1 MKQIVAFLF
10 IVFILFLGRAQS
22 HIRFKNYSITSGLS
36 QSFVNSIVQDDVG
49 FVWIGTQDGLNKFDG
64 YRFEVYNAERIDN
77 LSGNYFYCS
86 YKDDSG
92 LLWFGTEKSLLRY
105 DYKTDRFEAFAIPEQ
120 FSKGSSFIA
129 AISQDV
135 DGEILVLM
143 NQAGIVKFLKD
154 EKVFQSAS
162 KSFNDPKWTYM
173 KMLPNLGL
181 FAFSSNK
188 GLVLKTKQKERFLW
202 MPPNLESFGG
212 VVQVFQISA
221 SKILVVGKKSH
232 VVIDLLSGQVQEFYV
247 HLENWSQTLEI
258 TDAHLNEKK
267 ILYLTTASAGL
278 YEVHLNEFFQVAMV
292 VSHREDIFQN
302 NTLLSD
308 LTSKIY
314 QDNQGYLWVGTQRG
328 ASVFNPE
335 YVGILGYGPSAN
347 LNFGLPVPSVWS
359 FAQSPS
365 KSYMFIGHSAGVSRL
380 DVLGKTFNHFYRNP
394 VIAGRFSADVPALA
408 VTPIADDRLLVGCTD
423 GLYLLEFELSDPG
436 NYRYAKIPHDLLYF
450 ADYDRVYSILK
461 LNDGNYWVGTKGG
474 LALLNLEGMQFNYPQ
489 SGQTPVAIKHLI
501 KTKKGNF
508 WGATNAGEVFQFF
521 YDSTRY
527 QIETKWAAFNSQLTK
542 KIKGS
547 INVIHK
553 GNTDY
558 LWLGTFGSGLFRVNL
573 NNNEI
578 DVFDTK
584 RGLPN
589 SVIYGILEDRNKHLW
604 LSTNKG
610 LSKFDPE
617 TEGVVNFT
625 EKDGLMSDEFN
636 TGAFFKSENGEMYF
650 GGIFGFNHFFPESLK
665 ETKTDIRIF
674 ITDFRVSGR
683 SVHPDSDNHI
693 LALPASLTREVR
705 LNYADRNI
713 YFRFA
718 TSDLAN
724 AELIEFRYILDGNDD
739 DYNFIGHDNF
749 INFPSLSPGVYT
761 LKIFA
766 KSTYG
771 EWSQTP
777 LVLKVS
783 VVPPFWITWWF
794 RLTSIGVVL
803 LVFISMYRYRVE
815 QQRRQMV
822 RLEMRIMERTQEIR
836 TQNKR
841 IAEQNKQIEIQKREV
856 EEKSLM
862 LKEEKEKVEK
872 LLHNILPEDTV
883 RELSEMGTTRA
894 RAFKQVSVMFTD
906 FSGFT
911 KAAERIEP
919 IDLID
924 RLDMFFSHFDG
935 IIEKWNLEKIK
946 TVGDAYL
953 CAGGMPIRSKENPI
967 KTVLAG
973 LEIQQFIRQQAKR
986 DEDVGVRPW
995 SLRVGINTG
1004 EVVAGVIGKKRY
1016 AYDIWGSTV
1025 NLAQRMEVNCKP
1037 GAVNI
1042 SEATFEIIE
1051 PYFICTPRG
1060 KVMAKN
1066 SGLVNMYFVERIKPE
1081 LSADEDGIVPNEQ
1094 FWKIVHLH
1102 LFSAINYA
1110 KAERFIHA
1118 LLAKKLPKNLHYH
1131 SIFHTKDVTTAAERI
1146 AIREGITDEDLFLL
1160 KSAAS
1165 YHDAGFINQYDNNE
1179 PLGIALAKEHLP
1191 KFGYSHAQLERI
1203 EALICVTKIPHQ
1215 PVNQLEEIMCDA
1227 DLDYLGRDDFWEISD
1242 KLRRELRE
1250 HGKINSD
1257 RKWDEIQVSFFE
1269 KHRYFTQTSIA
1280 LRQEQKMKHLQ
1291 EIKARLEINDYKD

>member
-1 MKQIVAFLF
+1 MKQIIAFLF
-10 IVFILFLGRAQS
+10 LVFILFSGIAQS

-36 QSFVNSIVQDDVG
+36 QSYVNTVIQDDVG

-64 YRFEVYNAERIDN
+64 YNFVVYNSERIEN
-77 LSGNYFYCS
+77 LTSNYFYCS

-92 LLWFGTEKSLLRY
+92 FLWFGTEKSLLRY
-105 DYKTDRFEAFAIPEQ
+105 DYKTDRFENYILPSEY
-120 FSKGSSFIA
+120 STDNSFIA
-129 AISQDV
+129 QISQDV
-135 DGEILVLM
+135 DGEILVLV
-143 NQAGIVKFLKD
+143 NQRGIVKFSRK

-162 KSFNDPKWTYM
+162 KSFNDPKWTFM
-173 KMLPNLGL
+173 KLVPDLGL
-181 FAFSSNK
+181 FAFSANK
-188 GLVLKTKQKERFLW
+188 GLVLKTKDKERFLW
-202 MPPNLESFGG
+202 MPSNSESFGG
-212 VVQVFQISA
+212 VVQVFQISD
-221 SKILVVGKKSH
+221 SKILVIGNKSH
-232 VVIDLLSGQVQEFYV
+232 YIIDLNTRQSNEFYV

-258 TDAHLNEKK
+258 TDAYLSEKN
-267 ILYLTTASAGL
+267 ILYLTTGSTGF
-278 YEVHLNEFFQVAMV
+278 YEVHLNQFYQVVMV
-292 VSHREDIFQN
+292 NSHREDIFQK

-308 LTSKIY
+308 LTSKVY
-314 QDNQGYLWVGTQRG
+314 QDKQGYIWVGTQRG

-347 LNFGLPVPSVWS
+347 LNYGLPVPSVWS

-365 KSYMFIGHSAGVSRL
+365 KSYIFIGHSAGVSRL
-380 DVLGKTFNHFYRNP
+380 DILGKTFVHFYRNP
-394 VIAGRFSADVPALA
+394 VVQGKFIADVPALA
-408 VTPIADDRLLVGCTD
+408 VKPLSENQLLVGCTD
-423 GLYLLEFELSDPG
+423 GLYFLEFDLADPSS
-436 NYRYAKIPHDLLYF
+436 YHFAKIQHDLSHF
-450 ADYDRVYSILK
+450 SDFDRVYSILK
-461 LNDGNYWVGTKGG
+461 LNEENYWVGTKGG
-474 LALLNLEGMQFNYPQ
+474 LALLNLDRMQFSYPQ
-489 SGQTPVAIKHLI
+489 SSQSPTAIKHLMKS
-501 KTKKGNF
+501 KTGDF
-508 WGATNAGEVFQFF
+508 WGATNSGEVFQFT

-527 QIETKWAAFNSQLTK
+527 QIKTNLAVFNKQLNK
-542 KIKGS
+542 KVKGS

-558 LWLGTFGSGLFRVNL
+558 LWLGTFGSGLVRVNL

-578 DVFDTK
+578 DIFDTK
-584 RGLPN
+584 KGLPN
-589 SVIYGILEDRNKHLW
+589 SVVYGILEDRNKHLW

-617 TEGVVNFT
+617 TESVVNFT

-636 TGAFFKSENGEMYF
+636 TGAFLKTENGEMYF
-650 GGIFGFNHFFPESLK
+650 GGIFGFNHFFPETLK

-674 ITDFRVSGR
+674 ITDFRVSGH
-683 SVHPDSDNHI
+683 SVHPDSDNTI
-693 LALPASLTREVR
+693 LQVPASLTNEVR
-705 LNYADRNI
+705 LDYSDRNI
-713 YFRFA
+713 FFRFA

-724 AELIEFRYILDGNDD
+724 AALIEFRYILDGSDD
-739 DYNFIGHDNF
+739 DFNFIGHDNF
-749 INFPSLSPGVYT
+749 INFTSLSPGDYT
-761 LKIFA
+761 LKVFA

-771 EWSQTP
+771 EWSKIP
-777 LVLKVS
+777 LVLKIK

-794 RLTSIGVVL
+794 RLTALAVVL
-803 LVFISMYRYRVE
+803 ITFISVYRYRVE

-856 EEKSLM
+856 EEKSLL

-883 RELSEMGTTRA
+883 RELSEMGSTRA

-924 RLDMFFSHFDG
+924 RLDMFFSKFDE

-973 LEIQQFIRQQAKR
+973 LEIQQFIRNQAKS
-986 DEDVGVRPW
+986 DEAVGINPW
-995 SLRVGINTG
+995 FLRVGINTG

-1037 GAVNI
+1037 GSVNI
-1042 SEATFEIIE
+1042 SESTFEIIE

-1081 LSADEDGIVPNEQ
+1081 LSADEEGIQPNEQ

-1102 LFSAINYA
+1102 LFSSINYA
-1110 KAERFIHA
+1110 KAEKFIHA

-1131 SIFHTKDVTTAAERI
+1131 SIFHTKDVTSAVERI
-1146 AIREGITDEDLFLL
+1146 AISEGITDEDLFLL

-1165 YHDAGFINQYDNNE
+1165 YHDAGFIEQYDNNE
-1179 PLGIALAKEHLP
+1179 PLGIELAKEHLP
-1191 KFGYSHAQLERI
+1191 KFGYSQTQIQRI
-1203 EALICVTKIPHQ
+1203 EDLICVTKIPHQ
-1215 PVNQLEEIMCDA
+1215 PQNKLEEIMCDA

-1257 RKWDEIQVSFFE
+1257 KKWDEIQVSFFE
-1269 KHRYFTQTSIA
+1269 KHRYFTKTAIE
-1280 LRQEQKMKHLQ
+1280 LRQEPKMKHLQ
-1291 EIKARLEINDYKD
+1291 KIKARLEKNEYLD

>member
-1 MKQIVAFLF
+1 MKQIIALLFL
-10 IVFILFLGRAQS
+10 VFILFLGRAQS

-36 QSFVNSIVQDDVG
+36 QSYVNSIVQDDVG

-64 YRFEVYNAERIDN
+64 YRFDVYNADRIDK

-86 YKDDSG
+86 YKDDKG

-105 DYKTDRFEAFAIPEQ
+105 DYKTDRFQAFVLPDK
-120 FSKGSSFIA
+120 FFKDNSFISN
-129 AISQDV
+129 ITQDV
-135 DGEILVLM
+135 DGEILVLVHEV
-143 NQAGIVKFLKD
+143 GIVKFLKK
-154 EKVFQSAS
+154 EKQFQSAS

-173 KMLPNLGL
+173 KLIPEMGL
-181 FAFSSNK
+181 FAFSANK
-188 GLVLKTKQKERFLW
+188 GLVLKTQKKERFLW
-202 MPPNLESFGG
+202 MPPNMESFGG
-212 VVQVFQISA
+212 VVQVFQIST

-232 VVIDLLSGQVQEFYV
+232 IILDLTSGEAQDFYV

-258 TDAHLNEKK
+258 TDAHLSEKN

-278 YEVHLNEFFQVAMV
+278 YEVHLNQFYQVVMV
-292 VSHREDIFQN
+292 ISHREDIFQK

-314 QDNQGYLWVGTQRG
+314 QDNQGYIWVGTQRG
-328 ASVFNPE
+328 VSVFNPE

-359 FAQSPS
+359 FAQSVS

-380 DVLGKTFNHFYRNP
+380 DVMGKTFSHFYRNP
-394 VIAGRFSADVPALA
+394 VVEGKFIADVPALA
-408 VTPIADDRLLVGCTD
+408 LKPLSEERLLVGCTD
-423 GLYLLEFELSDPG
+423 GLFILEFELSDPSI
-436 NYRYAKIPHDLLYF
+436 YRYAKIPHDLKYF
-450 ADYDRVYSILK
+450 ADFDRVYAILK
-461 LNDGNYWVGTKGG
+461 LNETHYWIGTKGG
-474 LALLNLEGMQFNYPQ
+474 LALLNLETMQFTYPQ
-489 SGQTPVAIKHLI
+489 NDQGPLGIKHII

-508 WGATNAGEVFQFF
+508 WGTTNSGEVFQFT

-527 QIETKWAAFNSQLTK
+527 QIKTNLAVFNEQLNK

-547 INVIHK
+547 INVVHK
-553 GNTDY
+553 GSTDY
-558 LWLGTFGSGLFRVNL
+558 LWLGTFGSGLVRVNL

-578 DVFDTK
+578 ELFDTK

-589 SVIYGILEDRNKHLW
+589 SVVYGILEDRNKHLW

-610 LSKFDPE
+610 ISKFDPE
-617 TEGVVNFT
+617 TETLVNFT

-636 TGAFFKSENGEMYF
+636 TGAFFKDENGEMYF

-665 ETKTDIRIF
+665 ETKTNIQIF
-674 ITDFRVSGR
+674 MTDFRVSGR
-683 SVHPDSDNHI
+683 AVHPDSDNDI
-693 LALPASLTREVR
+693 LKLPASLTNDIR
-705 LNYADRNI
+705 LSYSDRNI
-713 YFRFA
+713 FFRFA

-724 AELIEFRYILDGNDD
+724 AELIEFRYILEGNDD

-749 INFPSLSPGVYT
+749 INFTSLSPGDYS

-771 EWSQTP
+771 EWSDTP
-777 LVLKVS
+777 LVLNIT

-794 RLTSIGVVL
+794 RLTSIAVVL
-803 LVFISMYRYRVE
+803 ITFISVYRYRVE

-836 TQNKR
+836 SQNKR

-856 EEKSLM
+856 EEKSIL

-924 RLDMFFSHFDG
+924 RLDMFFSHFDE

-973 LEIQQFIRQQAKR
+973 LEIQQFIRQQGKR
-986 DEDVGVRPW
+986 DEDAGIKPW

-1042 SEATFEIIE
+1042 SASTFEIIE
-1051 PYFICTPRG
+1051 PYFVCTPRG

-1081 LSADEDGIVPNEQ
+1081 LASDEEGIVPNEQ
-1094 FWKIVHLH
+1094 FWQIVHLH
-1102 LFSAINYA
+1102 LFSSINYA
-1110 KAERFIHA
+1110 KAEKFIHA
-1118 LLAKKLPKNLHYH
+1118 LLAKNLPKELYYH
-1131 SIFHTKDVTTAAERI
+1131 SIYHTKDVTAAVERI
-1146 AIREGITDEDLFLL
+1146 ALSEGITDEDLFLL

-1165 YHDAGFINQYDNNE
+1165 YHDAGFIDQYDNNE

-1191 KFGYSHAQLERI
+1191 KFGYSQKQLQRI
-1203 EALICVTKIPHQ
+1203 EELICVTKIPHQ
-1215 PVNQLEEIMCDA
+1215 PENKLEEIMCDA

-1269 KHRYFTQTSIA
+1269 KHRYFTNTSIA

-1291 EIKARLEINDYKD
+1291 EIKARLERNKYAD